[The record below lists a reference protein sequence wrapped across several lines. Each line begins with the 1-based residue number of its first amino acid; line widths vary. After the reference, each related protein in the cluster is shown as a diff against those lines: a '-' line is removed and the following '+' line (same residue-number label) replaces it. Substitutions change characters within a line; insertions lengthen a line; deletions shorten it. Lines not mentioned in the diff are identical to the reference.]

1 MNVCFLTSGFPN
13 GLTQEFIFELNKY
26 LPINPSFVFI
36 ASDFT
41 QPARTKY
48 FVDILIQS
56 FKDKGLVFKS
66 VHTIDHHTTPLISRE
81 LIESADIVWLS
92 GGPTLKQM
100 NSIESY
106 NLIPTLLN
114 RNGITIGMSAG
125 AINMAKRVILM
136 EDMYD
141 NVQIETYVGIGLV
154 DINIEPHLN
163 YASIDHIQNIEK
175 LAQNETIIGL
185 YDNSFVVITEDKQEY
200 FGRYRIFEK
209 KES

>member
-1 MNVCFLTSGFPN
+1 MKICFLTSGFPN

-36 ASDFT
+36 ASDFA
-41 QPARTKY
+41 QPSRTKY
-48 FVDILIQS
+48 FVDVLIQS
-56 FKDKGLVFKS
+56 FKAKGLVFKS

-81 LIESADIVWLS
+81 LVECSDIVWIS

-100 NSIESY
+100 NYIKSY
-106 NLIPTLLN
+106 DLIPTLVN

-125 AINMAKRVILM
+125 AINMAKRAILL
-136 EDMYD
+136 EDTDD
-141 NVQIETYVGIGLV
+141 NVKTEIYEGIGLV
-154 DINIEPHLN
+154 DLNIEPHLN

-175 LAQNETIIGL
+175 LSNETIIGL
-185 YDNSFVVITEDKQEY
+185 YDNSFIVIANDKLAY
-200 FGRYRIFEK
+200 FGKYKVFEK